1 MSQARIVE
9 LAEDIARNLAYLPDE
24 QSAQAIA
31 THLRSF
37 WDPRM
42 IAQLSAIVAADPSA
56 VRPTV
61 AKAVAILG

>member
-1 MSQARIVE
+1 MSETRIVE

-24 QSAQAIA
+24 QSADAIA
-31 THLRSF
+31 THVRSF

-61 AKAVAILG
+61 AKAVSLLG